1 MTRTY
6 TSLCHASLQEGPRLA
21 TANHAI
27 QTHPTWLPREKLIVL
42 QAFSLHL
49 AGARLHMYIKT
60 KLLDQIGELSDRLA
74 FIHLKQMS
82 SIVNFWTRVAV
93 ILILTNKNQE

>member
-1 MTRTY
+1 
-6 TSLCHASLQEGPRLA
+6 
-21 TANHAI
+21 
-27 QTHPTWLPREKLIVL
+27 
-42 QAFSLHL
+42 
-49 AGARLHMYIKT
+49 MYIKT

-74 FIHLKQMS
+74 FIHLKQKS